1 MRYDYKCEAC
11 GHVEEHEF
19 PIAKAPEFVIC
30 QSCSVLKDGEWESH
44 LAHRRFALF
53 GFSIKHQYHIINQ
66 RPGKG
71 ATKSDSSH
79 NLRGRRGGYEMEPK
93 GKKK

>member
-1 MRYDYKCEAC
+1 MRYDYKCSYC
-11 GHVEEHEF
+11 GHVEELEY
-19 PIAKAPEFVIC
+19 PIAKAPDWVTCSIC
-30 QSCSVLKDGEWESH
+30 DHASIKQFS
-44 LAHRRFALF
+44 LF
-53 GFSIKHQYHIINQ
+53 GYSIKHQYHIINQ

-79 NLRGRRGGYEMEPK
+79 NLRGKRGGYELEPK